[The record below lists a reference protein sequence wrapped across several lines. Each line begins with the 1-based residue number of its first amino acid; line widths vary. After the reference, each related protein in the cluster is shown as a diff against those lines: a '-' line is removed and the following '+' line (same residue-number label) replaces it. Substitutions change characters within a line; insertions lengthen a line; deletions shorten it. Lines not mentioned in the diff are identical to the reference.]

1 MANANNERSN
11 DIRENVFNDAE
22 KYYEQK
28 YLQILKI
35 QEQLMGSEH
44 EKLLKDENF
53 LDRTVWLRILS
64 WQYFQNDSS
73 GISQKTRSV
82 SVA

>member
-11 DIRENVFNDAE
+11 DIRENVFNGAE

-28 YLQILKI
+28 YLQILQV

-44 EKLLKDENF
+44 EKLLKDESF
-53 LDRTVWLRILS
+53 LDRIVWLQVLNWFR
-64 WQYFQNDSS
+64 QYFQSDLD
-73 GISQKTRSV
+73 
-82 SVA
+82 

>member
-11 DIRENVFNDAE
+11 NIRENLQSDSRDMRSVRVGGTVLNGAE

-28 YLQILKI
+28 YLQILKV

-44 EKLLKDENF
+44 EKLLKDESF
-53 LDRTVWLRILS
+53 LDRIV
-64 WQYFQNDSS
+64 
-73 GISQKTRSV
+73 
-82 SVA
+82 

>member
-11 DIRENVFNDAE
+11 DIRENVFNDTE

-44 EKLLKDENF
+44 EKLLKDESF
-53 LDRTVWLRILS
+53 LDRIVWPII
-64 WQYFQNDSS
+64 F
-73 GISQKTRSV
+73 ISAVFSKWLIADRD
-82 SVA
+82 

>member
-11 DIRENVFNDAE
+11 DIRENVFNGAE

-28 YLQILKI
+28 YLQILQV

-44 EKLLKDENF
+44 EKLLKDE
-53 LDRTVWLRILS
+53 V
-64 WQYFQNDSS
+64 
-73 GISQKTRSV
+73 
-82 SVA
+82 

>member
-11 DIRENVFNDAE
+11 DIRENVFNGAE

-28 YLQILKI
+28 YLQILQV

-44 EKLLKDENF
+44 EKLLKDETF
-53 LDRTVWLRILS
+53 LDRIVWLQVLN
-64 WQYFQNDSS
+64 WFLQYFQNDLD
-73 GISQKTRSV
+73 
-82 SVA
+82 

>member
-11 DIRENVFNDAE
+11 DIRENVFNGAE

-28 YLQILKI
+28 YLQILQV

-44 EKLLKDENF
+44 EKLLKDESF
-53 LDRTVWLRILS
+53 LDRIVWLQVLN
-64 WQYFQNDSS
+64 WFLQYFQNDLD
-73 GISQKTRSV
+73 
-82 SVA
+82 

>member
-28 YLQILKI
+28 YLQILQV

-44 EKLLKDENF
+44 EKLLKDETF
-53 LDRTVWLRILS
+53 LDRIVWLQVLN
-64 WQYFQNDSS
+64 WFLQYFQNDLD
-73 GISQKTRSV
+73 
-82 SVA
+82 